1 MCYSALVK
9 QDLKYL
15 HRRYGAINIRH
26 QIDDYEHAS
35 SEDPKNFPAL
45 RERIYPGHYAP
56 VIFSREGTRVTELMR
71 YGAYPPA
78 HILDPKKYTS
88 FNARRDNLTSRFWS
102 EAFLKHHGFIVLDG
116 FYEWVTVKDLLNA
129 GVVKLADIEKEF
141 SRQSAER
148 KEKILA
154 DGRKWKPTPTEN
166 KNPVDRQI
174 IIEFKPEDGQD
185 LLAPVIFSYGKDV
198 RGHESAGF
206 AIITDDP
213 TPEIERAGHD
223 RCPIILDAKSMDTW
237 LDPSAMNADNF
248 QEFLM
253 HQRRVTFKH
262 TLARAA

>member
-1 MCYSALVK
+1 
-9 QDLKYL
+9 
-15 HRRYGAINIRH
+15 
-26 QIDDYEHAS
+26 
-35 SEDPKNFPAL
+35 
-45 RERIYPGHYAP
+45 
-56 VIFSREGTRVTELMR
+56 MR

-174 IIEFKPEDGQD
+174 IIEFKKC
-185 LLAPVIFSYGKDV
+185 A
-198 RGHESAGF
+198 
-206 AIITDDP
+206 
-213 TPEIERAGHD
+213 
-223 RCPIILDAKSMDTW
+223 
-237 LDPSAMNADNF
+237 
-248 QEFLM
+248 
-253 HQRRVTFKH
+253 
-262 TLARAA
+262 